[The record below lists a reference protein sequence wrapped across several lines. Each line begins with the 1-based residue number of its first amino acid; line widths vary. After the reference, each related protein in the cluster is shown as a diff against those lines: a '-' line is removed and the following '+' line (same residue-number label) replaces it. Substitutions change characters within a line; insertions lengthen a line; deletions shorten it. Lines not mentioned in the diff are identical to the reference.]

1 LLSCT
6 NAHQHSAYYPLTF
19 SKTSKTASSETLVN
33 ETVDSVKAQS
43 SLSAVLAAYYS
54 GKQQSSA
61 FNDLKSRCTARIT
74 ATLAK
79 LRERAQDFENQLNNS
94 GNHSVLHFTMQYMQ
108 LVHVSKRVVQGQL
121 S

>member
-1 LLSCT
+1 MLLSIVL
-6 NAHQHSAYYPLTF
+6 QLYYSAYYPLTF
-19 SKTSKTASSETLVN
+19 TKTSGTADSATVES
-33 ETVDSVKAQS
+33 ETVDSVTVDSVTAKAP
-43 SLSAVLAAYYS
+43 LSAVLAAYYS

-94 GNHSVLHFTMQYMQ
+94 G
-108 LVHVSKRVVQGQL
+108 R
-121 S
+121 